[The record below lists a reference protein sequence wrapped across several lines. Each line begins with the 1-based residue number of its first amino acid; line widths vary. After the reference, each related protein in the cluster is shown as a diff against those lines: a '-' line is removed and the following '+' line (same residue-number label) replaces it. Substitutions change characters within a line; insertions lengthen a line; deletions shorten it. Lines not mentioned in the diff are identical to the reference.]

1 MVQTSG
7 DGGSPSGI
15 ALIAGAGVP
24 SHAGS
29 PQQGMHPGAA
39 LRRPPLQ
46 HVSLQVTPQVV
57 VLPQGHICS
66 EYIMVVNDITCK

>member
-1 MVQTSG
+1 MMQSGG

-29 PQQGMHPGAA
+29 PQQGMHPGAS
-39 LRRPPLQ
+39 LRHPPLQ
-46 HVSLQVTPQVV
+46 HPSLQMTQQVV
-57 VLPQGHICS
+57 GLL
-66 EYIMVVNDITCK
+66 